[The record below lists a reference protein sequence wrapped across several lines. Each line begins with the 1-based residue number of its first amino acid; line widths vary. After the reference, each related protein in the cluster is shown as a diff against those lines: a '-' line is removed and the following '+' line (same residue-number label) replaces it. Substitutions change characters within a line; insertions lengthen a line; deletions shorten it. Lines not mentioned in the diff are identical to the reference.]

1 MKKTKC
7 QLSLKDIQR
16 VSLDILKDVHA
27 FCISN
32 GINYSLAS
40 GTMLGAVRHK
50 GFIPWDDDIDIIMP
64 RPDYERFK
72 KSFKSSK
79 GNVLV
84 TEDESYIAF
93 SRVCDT
99 QRTKTGKSL
108 WPWSKKE
115 LGLWIDIFPLDA
127 VENDK
132 QKFHDKIQRLES
144 LSTKQIKARNAKVCP
159 SMSFGVIQNLKQLVK
174 NVIYLNL
181 DIKKINN
188 TIIDEATRTHWDDSS
203 VCSQLVCG
211 TSINEFYSKSLFS
224 KTVLMPFE
232 DSEFCVAEGWDAFLK
247 YNYGD
252 YMKLPPEED
261 REQHTSFVKFYWK

>member
-1 MKKTKC
+1 MKKTKR
-7 QLSLKDIQR
+7 QLGLKDIQR

-32 GINYSLAS
+32 GINYSLAY

-99 QRTKTGKSL
+99 QRTMTGKSL

-132 QKFHDKIQRLES
+132 QMFHDKIQRLES

-181 DIKKINN
+181 DIKK
-188 TIIDEATRTHWDDSS
+188 
-203 VCSQLVCG
+203 
-211 TSINEFYSKSLFS
+211 
-224 KTVLMPFE
+224 
-232 DSEFCVAEGWDAFLK
+232 
-247 YNYGD
+247 
-252 YMKLPPEED
+252 
-261 REQHTSFVKFYWK
+261 

>member
-1 MKKTKC
+1 MKKTKR
-7 QLSLKDIQR
+7 QLGLKDIQR

-32 GINYSLAS
+32 GINYSLAY

-127 VENDK
+127 IENDK

-144 LSTKQIKARNAKVCP
+144 LSTKQIKARNAKVLP
-159 SMSFGVIQNLKQLVK
+159 SMSFGVIQSIKQLVK
-174 NVIYLNL
+174 NIFYLGL
-181 DIKKINN
+181 DINRINN
-188 TIIDEATRTHWDDSS
+188 KIIAEATQTHWDDSS

-211 TSINEFYSKSLFS
+211 TSIKEFYNKSLFS
-224 KTVLMPFE
+224 KTILMPFE
-232 DSEFCVAEGWDAFLK
+232 DSEFCVAEGWNVFLSS
-247 YNYGD
+247 YYGD

>member
-32 GINYSLAS
+32 GINYSLAY

-79 GNVLV
+79 GNILV

-127 VENDK
+127 IENDK

-144 LSTKQIKARNAKVCP
+144 LSTKQIKARNAKVLP
-159 SMSFGVIQNLKQLVK
+159 SMSFGVIQSIKQLVK
-174 NVIYLNL
+174 NIFYLGL
-181 DIKKINN
+181 DINRINN
-188 TIIDEATRTHWDDSS
+188 KIIAEATQTHWDDSS

-211 TSINEFYSKSLFS
+211 TSIKEFYNKSLFS
-224 KTVLMPFE
+224 KTILMPFE
-232 DSEFCVAEGWDAFLK
+232 DSEFCVAEGWNVFLSS
-247 YNYGD
+247 NYGD

>member
-1 MKKTKC
+1 MKSTMH
-7 QLSLKDIQR
+7 QLDLKDIQR

-27 FCISN
+27 FCLSN
-32 GINYSLAS
+32 GINYSLAY
-40 GTMLGAVRHK
+40 GTMLGAIRHK

-72 KSFKSSK
+72 KTFKSSK

-99 QRTKTGKSL
+99 QRTMTGKSL
-108 WPWSKKE
+108 WPWSNKE
-115 LGLWIDIFPLDA
+115 FGLWIDVFPLDA
-127 VENDK
+127 IEDNK

-144 LSTKQIKARNAKVCP
+144 LSTLQIKARNAKVRP
-159 SMSFGVIQNLKQLVK
+159 SISFSVIQNIKQLVK
-174 NVIYLNL
+174 NIIYLNL
-181 DIKKINN
+181 DLNRINN
-188 TIIDEATRTHWDDSS
+188 SIIDEATQTHWNDSA

-211 TSINEFYSKSLFS
+211 TSIKEYYSKSLFS

-232 DSEFCVAEGWDAFLK
+232 DSEFCVAEGWDVFLK
-247 YNYGD
+247 SNYGD
-252 YMKLPPEED
+252 YMKLPPEEE

>member
-1 MKKTKC
+1 MKKTKR
-7 QLSLKDIQR
+7 QLGLKDIQR

-32 GINYSLAS
+32 GINYSLAY

-99 QRTKTGKSL
+99 QRTMTGKSL

-181 DIKKINN
+181 DITTVPLKWTN
-188 TIIDEATRTHWDDSS
+188 R
-203 VCSQLVCG
+203 
-211 TSINEFYSKSLFS
+211 SL
-224 KTVLMPFE
+224 
-232 DSEFCVAEGWDAFLK
+232 
-247 YNYGD
+247 N
-252 YMKLPPEED
+252 
-261 REQHTSFVKFYWK
+261 